1 MMQLEPKWR
10 WNWAHTKLLSAIL
23 HYLWIL
29 WEQLNAEFL
38 KFQYWRKWP
47 FCVNQLCFEIL
58 YSCVLGWNCCAWRPL
73 CSFHSGKQRDYL
85 SRWFPSEQL
94 QWWHVNMES
103 KVIKIVNI
111 DNDLEPPQ
119 CLGNVVCESSCSS
132 EAVCKPRNKPPV
144 PLHHWYAWS
153 YNKWVLFLASICC
166 LLNVYFDYKSIL
178 WISG

>member
-1 MMQLEPKWR
+1 M
-10 WNWAHTKLLSAIL
+10 LSAIR
-23 HYLWIL
+23 HYLGSCRSCGNSWMH
-29 WEQLNAEFL
+29 N
-38 KFQYWRKWP
+38 YWRKWA

-58 YSCVLGWNCCAWRPL
+58 YSCVLGWDCCVWRPL
-73 CSFHSGKQRDYL
+73 RSFYSGKQMDYL
-85 SRWFPSEQL
+85 SRWFPSE

-111 DNDLEPPQ
+111 DNDLEPPH

-132 EAVCKPRNKPPV
+132 EAVCKPWNKPAV

-153 YNKWVLFLASICC
+153 DNKWVLFLASICC
-166 LLNVYFDYKSIL
+166 ILNVYFDYKTIL